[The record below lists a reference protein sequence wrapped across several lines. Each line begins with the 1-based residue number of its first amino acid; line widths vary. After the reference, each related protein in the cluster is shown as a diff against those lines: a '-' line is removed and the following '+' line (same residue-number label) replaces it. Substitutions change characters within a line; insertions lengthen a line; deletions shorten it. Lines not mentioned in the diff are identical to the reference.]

1 MSKANLQVQR
11 QLLSVLA
18 DGKFHSGQILANHFG
33 ISRTAIAN
41 YIAEL
46 ELVGLD
52 IYKVKGKGYALTKPI
67 VLLDAAIIRQLQPA
81 QSAPVLVQHITDST
95 NLQLMQALQ
104 SNKDLASASVI
115 VAEAQTA
122 GRGRRGRS
130 WYSPFGSNLYFSY
143 YWKLEQGIQAAMG
156 LSIVAGCALCQVLQ
170 RHYQISTKMK
180 WPNDIYIDNRKVAG
194 ILVELVG
201 QADGACH
208 VVIGIG
214 INVQLPLQALQHI
227 DQPYADLAT
236 ATDHAINRNELVV
249 HLQSALTYALKQFQ
263 QTGFAPFQES
273 FNQLNLYAQQTVTLS
288 GSASAT
294 GVCKGVDNQGA
305 ILLEHAGQIVAYFG
319 GEVSLRAAT

>member
-67 VLLDAAIIRQLQPA
+67 VLLDAAIIRLLQPA

-273 FNQLNLYAQQTVTLS
+273 FNQLNLYAQQIVTLS

-319 GEVSLRAAT
+319 GEVSLRAAI